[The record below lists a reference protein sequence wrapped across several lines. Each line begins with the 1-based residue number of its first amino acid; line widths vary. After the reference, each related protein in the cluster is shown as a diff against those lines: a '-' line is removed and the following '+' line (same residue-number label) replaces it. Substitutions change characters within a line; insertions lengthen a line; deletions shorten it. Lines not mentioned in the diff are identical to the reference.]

1 MARERRKLAPALIA
15 SVVVH
20 LGVGLL
26 ALFAWPHESKP
37 ITLGAVPVTIVTDGP
52 AELRKTQQGPEELDA
67 LTEEPIPE
75 LPPEPVAPPAP
86 VPTPTPEPKP
96 VPEKPK
102 EKAKPTPSPTPKKQ
116 ADLDFD
122 DLEKRLQ
129 KAGGGQPKGG
139 GQKGPPRPPTS
150 PKPTPNG
157 GAGGGPPGEWLQ
169 GLLADLY
176 KYWRPNCFVEGG
188 RTVKVS
194 VKVVLSQSGR
204 VIGEPAIVRSSGA
217 DPELVKAG
225 ETRAVLAVN
234 RAQPFKNMPP
244 ELAGDSLTLNFDA
257 QKACAL

>member
-1 MARERRKLAPALIA
+1 MARERRQIAPALIA

-20 LGVGLL
+20 LGVAAL
-26 ALFAWPHESKP
+26 ALFAWPHQSKP
-37 ITLGAVPVTIVTDGP
+37 ITMGAVPVTIVTDGP
-52 AELRKTQQGPEELDA
+52 AELRKTQEGPEELDA

-86 VPTPTPEPKP
+86 EPTPTPEPKP
-96 VPEKPK
+96 VPEKPR
-102 EKAKPTPSPTPKKQ
+102 EKAKPQPSPKPQKQ

-122 DLEKRLQ
+122 DLQKRLE

-139 GQKGPPRPPTS
+139 GKKGPPRPATS
-150 PKPTPNG
+150 PKPTPDG

-188 RTVKVS
+188 RSVKVS
-194 VKVVLSQSGR
+194 VKVVLSPSGR
-204 VIGEPAIVRSSGA
+204 VMGEPQIIRSSGA
-217 DPELVKAG
+217 TPELVEAG
-225 ETRAVLAVN
+225 KTRAVLAVN

>member
-1 MARERRKLAPALIA
+1 MPRERRQFAPALIA

-20 LGVGLL
+20 LGVAAL
-26 ALFAWPHESKP
+26 ALFAWPHQSKP
-37 ITLGAVPVTIVTDGP
+37 ITLGSVPVTIVTDGP
-52 AELRKTQQGPEELDA
+52 AELRKTQEGPELDA

-96 VPEKPK
+96 TPEKPK

-116 ADLDFD
+116 TNLDFD
-122 DLEKRLQ
+122 DLEKRL
-129 KAGGGQPKGG
+129 KNNGGGRPEGG
-139 GQKGPPRPPTS
+139 GTKGPPRPPTS

-188 RTVKVS
+188 RSVKVS
-194 VKVVLSQSGR
+194 VKVVLSPSGR
-204 VIGEPAIVRSSGA
+204 VIGEPEIIRSSGA
-217 DPELVKAG
+217 SPELVEAG
-225 ETRAVLAVN
+225 KTRAILAVN

>member
-1 MARERRKLAPALIA
+1 MARDRRSIAPALIA

-20 LGVGLL
+20 LGVAAL
-26 ALFAWPHESKP
+26 ALFAWPHQSKP

-52 AELRKTQQGPEELDA
+52 AELRKTQEGPEELDA

-86 VPTPTPEPKP
+86 EPAPTPKP
-96 VPEKPK
+96 VPDKAAEKTPPK
-102 EKAKPTPSPTPKKQ
+102 PSPKPQKQ
-116 ADLDFD
+116 ANLDFD
-122 DLEKRLQ
+122 DLQKRLE

-139 GQKGPPRPPTS
+139 GKKGPPRPPTL
-150 PKPTPNG
+150 PKPTPDG

-188 RTVKVS
+188 RSVKVS
-194 VKVVLSQSGR
+194 VKVVLSPSGR
-204 VIGEPAIVRSSGA
+204 VIGEPQIVRSSGA
-217 DPELVKAG
+217 SPELVDAG
-225 ETRAVLAVN
+225 KTRAVLAVN

>member
-1 MARERRKLAPALIA
+1 MPRERRQFAPALIA

-20 LGVGLL
+20 LGVAAL
-26 ALFAWPHESKP
+26 ALFAWPHQSKP
-37 ITLGAVPVTIVTDGP
+37 ITLGSVPVTIVTDGP
-52 AELRKTQQGPEELDA
+52 AELRKTQEGPELDA

-96 VPEKPK
+96 TPEKPK

-116 ADLDFD
+116 TNLDFD

-139 GQKGPPRPPTS
+139 GAQGPPRPPTS
-150 PKPTPNG
+150 PKPQPKG

-188 RTVKVS
+188 RSVKVS
-194 VKVVLSQSGR
+194 VKVVLSPSGR
-204 VIGEPAIVRSSGA
+204 VIGEPEIIRSSGA
-217 DPELVKAG
+217 SPELVEAG
-225 ETRAVLAVN
+225 KTRAILAVN

>member
-1 MARERRKLAPALIA
+1 MARERRTLAPALIA

-20 LGVGLL
+20 LGVAAL
-26 ALFAWPHESKP
+26 ALFAWPHQSKP

-86 VPTPTPEPKP
+86 EPTPTPEPKP
-96 VPEKPK
+96 IPEKPK
-102 EKAKPTPSPTPKKQ
+102 EKAKPQPSPKPQKQ

-122 DLEKRLQ
+122 DLQKRLE
-129 KAGGGQPKGG
+129 KAGGGQKQGG
-139 GQKGPPRPPTS
+139 GKKGPPRPATS
-150 PKPTPNG
+150 PKPQPNG

-188 RTVKVS
+188 RSVKVS
-194 VKVVLSQSGR
+194 VKVVLSPSGR
-204 VIGEPAIVRSSGA
+204 VIGEPEVVRSSGA
-217 DPELVKAG
+217 SPELVDAG
-225 ETRAVLAVN
+225 KTRAVLAIN

>member
-1 MARERRKLAPALIA
+1 MARERRQIAPALIA

-20 LGVGLL
+20 LGVAAL
-26 ALFAWPHESKP
+26 ALFAWPHQSKP

-52 AELRKTQQGPEELDA
+52 AELRKTQEGPEELDA

-86 VPTPTPEPKP
+86 EPAPTPKP
-96 VPEKPK
+96 VPDKAQ
-102 EKAKPTPSPTPKKQ
+102 EKAKPQPSPKPQKQ
-116 ADLDFD
+116 ANLDFD
-122 DLEKRLQ
+122 DLQKRLE

-139 GQKGPPRPPTS
+139 GKKGPPRPPTS
-150 PKPTPNG
+150 PTPQPKG

-188 RTVKVS
+188 RSVKVS
-194 VKVVLSQSGR
+194 VKVVLSPSGR
-204 VIGEPAIVRSSGA
+204 VIGEPEVIRSSGA
-217 DPELVKAG
+217 DPALVDAG
-225 ETRAVLAVN
+225 KTRAVLAVN
-234 RAQPFKNMPP
+234 RAQPFKGMPP

>member
-1 MARERRKLAPALIA
+1 MARERRQLGPALIA

-26 ALFAWPHESKP
+26 ALFAWPHPSKP
-37 ITLGAVPVTIVTDGP
+37 VNLGAVPVTIVTDGP
-52 AELRKTQQGPEELDA
+52 AELRKSQQGPEELDA

-86 VPTPTPEPKP
+86 EPTPTPAPIPAKA
-96 VPEKPK
+96 PEKV
-102 EKAKPTPSPTPKKQ
+102 KPTPSPTSKKQ
-116 ADLDFD
+116 ANLDFD
-122 DLEKRLQ
+122 DLQKRLE

-139 GQKGPPRPPTS
+139 GKKGPPRPPTS
-150 PKPTPNG
+150 PKPQPK
-157 GAGGGPPGEWLQ
+157 GAVGGGPSGEWLQ

-188 RTVKVS
+188 RSVRVS
-194 VKVVLSQSGR
+194 VKVVLSPSGR
-204 VIGEPAIVRSSGA
+204 VMGDPAIVRSSGA
-217 DPELVKAG
+217 DPELVRAG
-225 ETRAVLAVN
+225 ETRAVLAIN

-244 ELAGDSLTLNFDA
+244 ELSGDSLTLNFDA

>member
-1 MARERRKLAPALIA
+1 MARERRQLAPALIA

-20 LGVGLL
+20 LGVGLI
-26 ALFAWPHESKP
+26 ALFAWPHQSKP

-52 AELRKTQQGPEELDA
+52 AELRKSQQGPEELDA

-86 VPTPTPEPKP
+86 EPTPKPEP
-96 VPEKPK
+96 VPAKAQ

-116 ADLDFD
+116 ANLDFD

-139 GQKGPPRPPTS
+139 GAKGPPRPPTS
-150 PKPTPNG
+150 PKPAPKG

-188 RTVKVS
+188 RSVRVS

-204 VIGEPAIVRSSGA
+204 VIGEPEIVRSSGA
-217 DPELVKAG
+217 DPSLVEAG
-225 ETRAVLAVN
+225 KTRAILAVN
-234 RAQPFKNMPP
+234 RAQPFKDMPA

>member
-1 MARERRKLAPALIA
+1 MARDRRSIAPALIA

-20 LGVGLL
+20 LGVAAL
-26 ALFAWPHESKP
+26 ALFAWPHQSKP

-52 AELRKTQQGPEELDA
+52 AELRKTQEGPEELDA

-86 VPTPTPEPKP
+86 KPAPTPKP
-96 VPEKPK
+96 VPDKAAEKTPPK
-102 EKAKPTPSPTPKKQ
+102 PSPKPQKQ
-116 ADLDFD
+116 ANLDFD
-122 DLEKRLQ
+122 DLQKRLE

-139 GQKGPPRPPTS
+139 GKKGPPRPPTS

-188 RTVKVS
+188 RSVKVS
-194 VKVVLSQSGR
+194 VKVVLSPSGR
-204 VIGEPAIVRSSGA
+204 VIGEPQIVRSSGA
-217 DPELVKAG
+217 SPELVDAG
-225 ETRAVLAVN
+225 KTRAVLAVN

>member
-1 MARERRKLAPALIA
+1 MARERRQIAPALIA

-20 LGVGLL
+20 LGVAAL
-26 ALFAWPHESKP
+26 ALFAWPHQSKP

-86 VPTPTPEPKP
+86 VP
-96 VPEKPK
+96 
-102 EKAKPTPSPTPKKQ
+102 APTPKPEPQKAQEKTPPKPSPKPQKQ
-116 ADLDFD
+116 ANLDFD
-122 DLEKRLQ
+122 DLQKRLE
-129 KAGGGQPKGG
+129 KAGGGQKQGG
-139 GQKGPPRPPTS
+139 GKKGPPRPPTS

-188 RTVKVS
+188 RSVKVS
-194 VKVVLSQSGR
+194 VKVVLSPSGR
-204 VIGEPAIVRSSGA
+204 VIGEPEIVRSSGA
-217 DPELVKAG
+217 SPELVDAG
-225 ETRAVLAVN
+225 KTRAVLAVN